1 MKLRIKPLIIS
12 GVFVL
17 AATMLPLSV
26 VVANTPEEPNSE
38 VTTTTTATT
47 TEEDEK
53 PNPAELK
60 ARLEARK
67 TALKTRIDAA
77 KQIRIKSRCK
87 AAQGGISNIRGRI
100 KGLETSRSH
109 VYENLLSRL
118 EKLNERLKANNV
130 DTAALEMQL
139 TELRTLIDTFN
150 TDLAAYKLAVSDLA
164 DMDCAADP
172 TAFQASLEEARTA
185 RAKAAESAK
194 AVKTYLSETIKPTL
208 KELKAQFARNSGD
221 KEETEQQTEDEGGE
235 E

>member
-1 MKLRIKPLIIS
+1 MKFRIKPLIIS

-26 VVANTPEEPNSE
+26 VVANAHEGEHDE
-38 VTTTTTATT
+38 ATTTTTTT
-47 TEEDEK
+47 STEEDAK

-77 KQIRIKSRCK
+77 KQARIKSRCK

-130 DTAALEMQL
+130 DTAVLETQL
-139 TELRTLIDTFN
+139 TELHTLIDTFN
-150 TDLAAYKLAVSDLA
+150 ADLAAYKLAVSDLA
-164 DMDCAADP
+164 DMDCVAEP
-172 TAFQASLEEARTA
+172 VAFQASLEEARTA
-185 RAKAAESAK
+185 RTKAVESAK
-194 AVKTYLSETIKPTL
+194 AIKTYLSETIKPTL
-208 KELKAQFARNSGD
+208 KDLKAQFAQNSGD